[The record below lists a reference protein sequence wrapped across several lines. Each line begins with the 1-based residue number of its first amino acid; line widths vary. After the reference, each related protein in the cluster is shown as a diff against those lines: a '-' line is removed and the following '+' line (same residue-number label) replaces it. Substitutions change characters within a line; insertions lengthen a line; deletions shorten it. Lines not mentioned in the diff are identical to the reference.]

1 MSSNDYRLA
10 AEQVRVW
17 ERTDH
22 QIEFEADKTRKAI
35 AGLESNIEN
44 LEEAIQKMNGDL
56 KAMRPNTDSGLENK
70 VAMKE
75 RQVSFFSKG
84 LHKFFLLQACPS
96 PPTLYLET
104 TSKISYST
112 TEPCEFVNWAVDKS
126 SPPTSLMQL
135 SHPRH

>member
-1 MSSNDYRLA
+1 MVEKILRLNKVR
-10 AEQVRVW
+10 AE
-17 ERTDH
+17 E
-22 QIEFEADKTRKAI
+22 K
-35 AGLESNIEN
+35 
-44 LEEAIQKMNGDL
+44 
-56 KAMRPNTDSGLENK
+56 LENFLDFLSL
-70 VAMKE
+70 AI
-75 RQVSFFSKG
+75 SSFSKG
-84 LHKFFLLQACPS
+84 LHKFFLVQACPS